1 MCHSQ
6 KYLFFCNIIILVV
19 MVLQND
25 DTLIEMPAES
35 SDAKGVCQK
44 PIGTTFFTIANMFE

>member
-1 MCHSQ
+1 
-6 KYLFFCNIIILVV
+6 

-44 PIGTTFFTIANMFE
+44 LIGTTFFTIANMFE

>member
-1 MCHSQ
+1 
-6 KYLFFCNIIILVV
+6 